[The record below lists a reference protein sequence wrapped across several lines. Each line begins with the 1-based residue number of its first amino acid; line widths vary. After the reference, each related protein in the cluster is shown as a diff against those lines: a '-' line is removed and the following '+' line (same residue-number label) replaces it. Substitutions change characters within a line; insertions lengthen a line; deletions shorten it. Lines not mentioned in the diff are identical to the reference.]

1 MATWTD
7 DPCQSTFL
15 SLWIDCC
22 RWAPCEAW
30 ALRRHE
36 IFTPVGNF
44 DAEWAA
50 APAAVKR
57 CLALAYE
64 ALVAGGLA
72 VGSVLTDPTGMVRA
86 EGRNHAYDDGPGGG
100 PLRGT
105 PLAHAEMNALGA
117 ARTEWDLSV
126 LTLWSTQEPCSM
138 CAAAAAFTGVGTVRY
153 LAPDPWALAS
163 GNDGSSG
170 VAGMEQQPW
179 LVAANVM
186 FLRSVSAA
194 ARGPEE
200 PATVARCRAMEPET
214 VAVHDSLPPGL
225 PAARSAE
232 AWLESLWPAIGDA
245 ATARRLRM
253 DG

>member
-1 MATWTD
+1 MFAD
-7 DPCQSTFL
+7 
-15 SLWIDCC
+15 
-22 RWAPCEAW
+22 
-30 ALRRHE
+30 
-36 IFTPVGNF
+36 VGNF

-50 APAAVKR
+50 APEAVRR

-72 VGSVLTDPTGMVRA
+72 VGSVLTDPTGTVRA
-86 EGRNHAYDDGPGGG
+86 EGRNHAYDDGPGEG

-117 ARTEWDLSV
+117 ARTDWDLSA

-138 CAAAAAFTGVGTVRY
+138 CTAATAFTGVGTVRY

-170 VAGMEQQPW
+170 VAGMNQQPW
-179 LVAANVM
+179 LVAANLM

-194 ARGPEE
+194 AQGTEE
-200 PATVARCRAMEPET
+200 PATLTRCRELEPET
-214 VAVHDSLPPGL
+214 VGLHDALPPGL
-225 PAARSAE
+225 PAARNAE
-232 AWLESLWPAIGDA
+232 AWLEGLWHAIGDA
-245 ATARRLRM
+245 ATTRRLRVE
-253 DG
+253 G